1 MNTSYKSKT
10 KTSTENHRSYF
21 DWGCN
26 MQVIRK
32 GIGDIAMTEGEL
44 ARFFGVTWSKLNH
57 RLQTII
63 KSFNLHPEEMGAG
76 EEPVFISG
84 QMKGYAPLYSL
95 PIIIALSFQL
105 DSTEAHL
112 LRKYVCERLQKSAS
126 MITGCV
132 ISTVSRL

>member
-126 MITGCV
+126 MITPIFLIGN
-132 ISTVSRL
+132 TQN